1 MEITLKDSEIDNFI
15 RYLNTAST
23 IPLTADDIIVDNPV
37 DLGTLP
43 KVIPKDEIAN
53 YTDELL
59 ERANTEVT
67 ILPTKTGQVSGKGYV
82 EAYSR
87 LHIAIIWDRVKE
99 ACPKV
104 DDRYAVET
112 DPIWLSPRPTLEDLN
127 EWVEKYLYTRSQ
139 SVGCRLIGYRKK
151 KTDYGVA
158 TLKIVARETS
168 LLYMG
173 ELEVEVVFVP
183 IPIVNITMD
192 GFEGEMY
199 IEENLLSVNAFPRYM
214 RDNLT
219 HG

>member
-1 MEITLKDSEIDNFI
+1 M
-15 RYLNTAST
+15 
-23 IPLTADDIIVDNPV
+23 
-37 DLGTLP
+37 
-43 KVIPKDEIAN
+43 
-53 YTDELL
+53 
-59 ERANTEVT
+59 
-67 ILPTKTGQVSGKGYV
+67 
-82 EAYSR
+82 
-87 LHIAIIWDRVKE
+87 
-99 ACPKV
+99 
-104 DDRYAVET
+104 
-112 DPIWLSPRPTLEDLN
+112 
-127 EWVEKYLYTRSQ
+127 
-139 SVGCRLIGYRKK
+139 
-151 KTDYGVA
+151 A

>member
-1 MEITLKDSEIDNFI
+1 MEITPKGSEIDNFI

-23 IPLTADDIIVDNPV
+23 IPLTADDIIVDTPI
-37 DLGTLP
+37 DLGTMP
-43 KVIPKDEIAN
+43 KVIRQDDMDHYTEEILA
-53 YTDELL
+53 
-59 ERANTEVT
+59 RANTEVT

-87 LHIAIIWDRVKE
+87 LHLAIIWDRVKE

-104 DDRYAVET
+104 GDRYAVEI
-112 DPIWLSPRPTLEDLN
+112 DPIWRSPRPTLDDLN

-158 TLKIVARETS
+158 TLKIVARESS

-183 IPIVNITMD
+183 VPIVHATMD

-214 RDNLT
+214 RDNLV